1 MITGAFAGPIGLVS
15 ATPNPTEQPSA
26 VIARTDGWRSDLDVL
41 VREVQRQH
49 YVYRRAALPQAFVAG
64 LGRLKARV
72 AEFSDERMPA
82 EANRLMVLL
91 GDGHTYVLPA
101 AAGKVPGRWLPLHL
115 YWFPDGMYVIDASDD
130 YAELVGQRVERLGAL
145 TATRALADVAS
156 FVPKDNTMGVRWMGP
171 FALRFFGVLDA
182 LGAGATDHVGIW
194 TRDGNQTRA
203 RDVRF
208 DAVRDLR
215 GIPKLVPSKR
225 AGAPP
230 PPLYLRD
237 VDRAYWWTTLEP
249 HVVYLQFNQ
258 VRDAP
263 QEALSRSVQRLEQSL
278 VDQGTTAL
286 IVDVRHNN
294 GGDATLLDPLVDA
307 IIRFERRRR
316 LNRVVVITGRNTF
329 SAAQIF
335 IARLDASTQARF
347 AGEPSASRPNFVGE
361 ENPIVL
367 PWSGAIASIS
377 DRLHEQIPGDR
388 RRWIGVD
395 WPVVLTAADYFANRD
410 PVLEKVLARLGLTAA
425 DPRRANQSAL
435 KSVATRPEDIA
446 AR

>member
-1 MITGAFAGPIGLVS
+1 MRAARLVLGALFAGALAAPITLTS
-15 ATPNPTEQPSA
+15 ATQGAARQPAAESSRA
-26 VIARTDGWRSDLDVL
+26 DGWRSDLDVL

-49 YVYRRAALPQAFVAG
+49 YVYRRAALPRAFVDG
-64 LGRLKARV
+64 LGQLKARV
-72 AEFSDERMPA
+72 GELSDERILA

-101 AAGKVPGRWLPLHL
+101 AAAKVPGRWLPLHL
-115 YWFPDGMYVIDASDD
+115 YWFPDGLYVIDASAEH
-130 YAELVGQRVERLGAL
+130 AELVGQRVERLGAL
-145 TATRALADVAS
+145 AATRALADVAS
-156 FVPKDNTMGVRWMGP
+156 FVPKDNAMGVRWMGP

-182 LGAGATDHVGIW
+182 LGARPNDRIAIAA
-194 TRDGNQTRA
+194 RDGNQTRT

-208 DAVRDLR
+208 ETVRDLR
-215 GIPKLVPSKR
+215 GVPKLLPSKR
-225 AGAPP
+225 PGAPP

-263 QEALSRSVQRLEQSL
+263 QEPLSTFARRLDQAL

-294 GGDATLLDPLVDA
+294 GGDATLLDPLVDTMT
-307 IIRFERRRR
+307 RFESRRRS
-316 LNRVVVITGRNTF
+316 NRIVVITGRNTF

-335 IARLDASTQARF
+335 IARVDASTRARF

-361 ENPIVL
+361 ENPVVL

-388 RRWIGVD
+388 RRWIGID
-395 WPVVLTAADYFANRD
+395 WPVDLTAADYFANRD
-410 PVLEKVLARLGLTAA
+410 PVLEAVLARLG
-425 DPRRANQSAL
+425 S
-435 KSVATRPEDIA
+435 
-446 AR
+446 

>member
-1 MITGAFAGPIGLVS
+1 
-15 ATPNPTEQPSA
+15 
-26 VIARTDGWRSDLDVL
+26 
-41 VREVQRQH
+41 
-49 YVYRRAALPQAFVAG
+49 
-64 LGRLKARV
+64 
-72 AEFSDERMPA
+72 
-82 EANRLMVLL
+82 
-91 GDGHTYVLPA
+91 
-101 AAGKVPGRWLPLHL
+101 
-115 YWFPDGMYVIDASDD
+115 
-130 YAELVGQRVERLGAL
+130 
-145 TATRALADVAS
+145 
-156 FVPKDNTMGVRWMGP
+156 
-171 FALRFFGVLDA
+171 
-182 LGAGATDHVGIW
+182 
-194 TRDGNQTRA
+194 
-203 RDVRF
+203 
-208 DAVRDLR
+208 
-215 GIPKLVPSKR
+215 
-225 AGAPP
+225 
-230 PPLYLRD
+230 
-237 VDRAYWWTTLEP
+237 
-249 HVVYLQFNQ
+249 
-258 VRDAP
+258 
-263 QEALSRSVQRLEQSL
+263 VQRLEQSL